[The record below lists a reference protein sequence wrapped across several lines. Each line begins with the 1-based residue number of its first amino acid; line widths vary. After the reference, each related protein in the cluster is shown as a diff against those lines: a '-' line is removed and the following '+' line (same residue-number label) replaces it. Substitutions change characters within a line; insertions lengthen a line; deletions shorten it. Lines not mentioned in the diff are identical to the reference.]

1 MLTLHH
7 LNYSRSIRVIWLLE
21 ELGIEYDLVKYE
33 RDENFRAPSAL
44 KAIHPL
50 GKAPVLVDESLACT
64 SDFDDEAEPEW
75 EDQLGLSEYPRE
87 QQRSRAARRTS
98 PTG

>member
-1 MLTLHH
+1 MGTGTALFRL
-7 LNYSRSIRVIWLLE
+7 RRVMA
-21 ELGIEYDLVKYE
+21 
-33 RDENFRAPSAL
+33 APETGAWFT
-44 KAIHPL
+44 AR
-50 GKAPVLVDESLACT
+50 VLVDESLACT

>member
-7 LNYSRSIRVIWLLE
+7 LNYSRSIRVLWLLE

-33 RDENFRAPSAL
+33 RVENFRAPPEL

-50 GKAPVLVDESLACT
+50 GKAPVLVDEALTLAE
-64 SDFDDEAEPEW
+64 SAPILAYID
-75 EDQLGLSEYPRE
+75 
-87 QQRSRAARRTS
+87 
-98 PTG
+98 